1 MENSDHYKMISVTC
15 AIIEAYDKTL
25 VVQRSNEMN
34 LPNKWEF
41 PGGKIEK
48 NETEQACILRE
59 IKEELNLEIE
69 LVQRLTPTKFNYPN
83 LSIQLIPFLA
93 YYSSGELKLAE
104 HKSFKWLPKKELLEL
119 DWAEADIP
127 IVNEYLSL

>member
-1 MENSDHYKMISVTC
+1 MIRVTC

-25 VVQRSNEMN
+25 VVQRSEEMR

-48 NETEQACILRE
+48 NETEEECIRRE
-59 IKEELNLEIE
+59 IKEELNIEIE
-69 LVQRLTPTKFNYPN
+69 LVQRLTSTTFNYPN
-83 LSIQLIPFLA
+83 LYIKLIPFLA
-93 YYSSGELKLAE
+93 NYSSGELKLAE
-104 HKSFKWLPKKELLEL
+104 HKSFQWLVKEELLEL
-119 DWAEADIP
+119 DWAEADLP